1 MTAALAD
8 ARFLL
13 PSPPRSATVG
23 AGAEAWLPVLE
34 RAGIETTAGRPADL
48 LVSGAELAV
57 EESAGSP
64 SVIFDGRG
72 RLDGYTNRRYVVFGS
87 RARPGLFV
95 PRDRRNVT
103 SYALSAW
110 SSPRTRLRA
119 LRRQLVLRLPR
130 AALLLARWPEVTIAT
145 RDASP
150 PYLVE
155 AALKLLG
162 EDGAVDWLL
171 VCGQSDDLGRAAFL
185 LFPESSTRPRW
196 IVKFVRVPSYTDPI
210 DRDERALAAVAAVG
224 GAAAAHAPRFLG
236 RFEVNGLAASVETA
250 ATGRRLSAV
259 LGSAVS
265 STAKRRLVDAVA
277 GWIVRVGV
285 ETRQEGAAAELERL
299 RSDVLPSWPDASGD
313 LLGDLAGVPA
323 VLQHNDLGPWNI
335 VSAGDEDFTAVDWE
349 SANPSGLPLWDL
361 WYFLAHALL
370 RLDREGGDGGG
381 AFARLFRGETAGSAE
396 LFRWT
401 RVAVDSLGVRPET
414 VGRLATLCWLHHG
427 LSHEAR
433 GATVDRL
440 APGGDT
446 LAPAAAEYPRI
457 WLSDPALGPGWRR
470 WMDS

>member
-13 PSPPRSATVG
+13 PSPPRSATVV

-34 RAGIETTAGRPADL
+34 RAGIETTAGSPADL
-48 LVSGAELAV
+48 LVAGGEPTAED
-57 EESAGSP
+57 SAAIA

-72 RLDGYTNRRYVVFGS
+72 RPDGYASRRYVVFGS

-95 PRDRRNVT
+95 PRDRRNVA
-103 SYALSAW
+103 SYALSSW

-119 LRRQLVLRLPR
+119 LRRRLVLRLPS

-145 RDASP
+145 RDAGP

-155 AALKLLG
+155 AALKQLG
-162 EDGAVDWLL
+162 EEGAVDWLL

-185 LFPESSTRPRW
+185 LFPESSARPRW
-196 IVKFVRVPSYTDPI
+196 IVKFVRVRSYPDPI
-210 DRDERALAAVAAVG
+210 DRDERALAAVAAAG

-250 ATGRRLSAV
+250 AAGRRLSAV
-259 LGSAVS
+259 LGSAGS
-265 STAKRRLVDAVA
+265 GAAKRRLVDAVA
-277 GWIVRVGV
+277 EWIVRVGV

-299 RSDVLPSWPDASGD
+299 RCDVLTSWPGAPDD
-313 LLGDLAGVPA
+313 LLGDLVGLPV

-335 VSAGDEDFTAVDWE
+335 VSDGGRDFTAVDWE

-361 WYFLAHALL
+361 WYFLAHALRL
-370 RLDREGGDGGG
+370 LDRKDADGSE
-381 AFARLFRGETAGSAE
+381 AFARLFRGEAAGSPE

-401 RVAVDSLGVRPET
+401 RAAVDALGVPPET
-414 VGRLATLCWLHHG
+414 VGTLATLCWLHHG
-427 LSHEAR
+427 LSHRVR
-433 GATVDRL
+433 GAAVDRH

-446 LAPAAAEYPRI
+446 LAPAAADYPRV